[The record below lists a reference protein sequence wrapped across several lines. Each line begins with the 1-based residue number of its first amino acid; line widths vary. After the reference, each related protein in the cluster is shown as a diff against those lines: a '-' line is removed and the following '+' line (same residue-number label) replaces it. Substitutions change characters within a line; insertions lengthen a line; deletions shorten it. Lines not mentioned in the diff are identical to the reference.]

1 MEKTNSIPETLKA
14 GDWFSAKIEGIPVK
28 GRVQKQDGEFFL
40 CQNSFDGNTCD
51 DKQGFKYSWTI
62 GDGLY
67 LKNLSVTDF
76 KVLDKKPRASDLKEP
91 LTASH
96 LPVFF
101 NSKYVRVYYCTELKD
116 ITHDAV
122 RKIAKFQKLSVKAK
136 ERLDAAPIFK
146 VDNFD
151 VTYYKDYIKVGC
163 RKVTNEQLKAIV
175 AYLDKKYPKKAK
187 KDLVNKK

>member
-14 GDWFSAKIEGIPVK
+14 GDWFSAKIDGTPVK
-28 GRVQKQDGEFFL
+28 GRVQKENGEFFL
-40 CQNSFDGNTCD
+40 CQNSFDGNNCD

-62 GDGLY
+62 RDGLN
-67 LKNLSVTDF
+67 LKSLCVTDF
-76 KVLDKKPRASDLKEP
+76 KVLAKKPRASDLKEP

-96 LPVFF
+96 MPVFF
-101 NSKYVRVYYCTELKD
+101 NSKFVRVYYCSELKD

-122 RKIAKFQKLSVKAK
+122 RKIAKFQKLSDKAK
-136 ERLDAAPIFK
+136 ERLVAPIFN

-151 VTYYKDYIKVGC
+151 VTYYNDYITVGC
-163 RKVTNEQLKAIV
+163 QKVTNEQLKAIV
-175 AYLDKKYPKKAK
+175 AYLDKKYPKKVK